1 MVVYRF
7 AHVLYNS
14 TIRSQLRCKYRLLAV
29 VTFRDTS
36 LFDITADDEFYKQ
49 GLISAIESSIR
60 DGGEVE
66 LIGFGRGV

>member
-1 MVVYRF
+1 
-7 AHVLYNS
+7 
-14 TIRSQLRCKYRLLAV
+14 
-29 VTFRDTS
+29 VTFRDTP